1 MPRLVRRQT
10 LTQRITAA
18 INPCDFLLWLSEEIE
33 TRELD
38 SIAAG
43 NQVGVVA
50 NFLFLL
56 ARANLGP
63 SNSADDDVFGDG
75 SGRAWVSYLVGL
87 GRCAALAWLP
97 QLLTFTSFS
106 QIQLLVWAG
115 VSLSV
120 ANAFFVYT
128 RKRHYRLFEA
138 SIDRRPGTPSAN
150 RVRVQSSPATN
161 SPLRLIGDLVNF
173 ESAES
178 RAHPDSTRD
187 VWELAIWDPRPASLA
202 LLSFFSPLHIL
213 IYMFELPLDPL
224 EPRPSV
230 AVLKCIVLQVGL
242 SVAMRQLQSKNDQR
256 QRDNAIIQKEVLHE
270 YDTKFVQPRL
280 HPIVRDMGT
289 QVSMDPTDAAGDA
302 SSGDIVVDESIESGT
317 PTTVIHRGFQTHPN
331 VNYIKHIDPDF
342 GRQNASSSSLSSGRH
357 SGPVAATPRHLTPA
371 QQRPARY
378 SDSFTPGNTS
388 VAKSRQSM
396 PVGVT
401 PSYTSTGAGS
411 STGAGTGI
419 IGEGTRART
428 GTAFVANT
436 PLATV
441 NNSVHRPSIPSS
453 ATTNFGGSMGVY
465 SHVNSPLKKA
475 ISMNDIG
482 SSSAG
487 GFQSPRNSRELAAI
501 EQREAAERM
510 QRMRS
515 PTKSPKKEN
524 FPLHQPPQTES
535 RLSFQPQE
543 LSSPPVP
550 FNPFAKTKPSAPHNS
565 KNERF
570 PSRW

>member
-10 LTQRITAA
+10 PMQRIIAA
-18 INPCDFLLWLSEEIE
+18 INPWDFLLWLSEEIE

-38 SIAAG
+38 SIAVG
-43 NQVGVVA
+43 SQVGVVA

-75 SGRAWVSYLVGL
+75 SGRGWLSYLV
-87 GRCAALAWLP
+87 
-97 QLLTFTSFS
+97 
-106 QIQLLVWAG
+106 QLLVWVG

-128 RKRHYRLFEA
+128 RKRRYRLFEA
-138 SIDRRPGTPSAN
+138 NIDRRPGTPSAN
-150 RVRVQSSPATN
+150 RVRVQSSPSTN

-187 VWELAIWDPRPASLA
+187 VWELAVWDPRPASLA

-213 IYMFELPLDPL
+213 IYLFELPLDPL

-289 QVSMDPTDAAGDA
+289 QVSMDPTDATGDS
-302 SSGDIVVDESIESGT
+302 SSGDIVVGESIESGT

-331 VNYIKHIDPDF
+331 ANYIKHIDPDF
-342 GRQNASSSSLSSGRH
+342 GTRNASSTSISSGRH
-357 SGPVAATPRHLTPA
+357 AGTVAATPRHLTPA

-378 SDSFTPGNTS
+378 SDSFTPSNAS

-396 PVGVT
+396 PVGAT
-401 PSYTSTGAGS
+401 PSYTSTGAGP
-411 STGAGTGI
+411 STGAGSNL
-419 IGEGTRART
+419 IGEGTRTRT

-441 NNSVHRPSIPSS
+441 SSGNHRPSIPSS
-453 ATTNFGGSMGVY
+453 ATTNFGGSMGVF

-482 SSSAG
+482 SSSVS

-510 QRMRS
+510 QRLRS
-515 PTKSPKKEN
+515 PTKSPTKKEN
-524 FPLHQPPQTES
+524 LSHHQPQDM
-535 RLSFQPQE
+535 
-543 LSSPPVP
+543 SSPPVP
-550 FNPFAKTKPSAPHNS
+550 FNPFAKTRPSASHNG